1 MANRCAVIGIG
12 QTKHTDK
19 RHDVNHIGLTR
30 EACRR
35 ALEDAAGDKQ
45 RAAEALGISYRTLQ
59 RRVKK
64 YDLDGYPDYR

>member
-19 RHDVNHIGLTR
+19 RLDVDHVGLIR

-35 ALEDAAGDKQ
+35 AL
-45 RAAEALGISYRTLQ
+45 
-59 RRVKK
+59 
-64 YDLDGYPDYR
+64 